1 MTTKMMIWR
10 RVFLIGVLPG
20 EPILRLMT
28 VPYARGA
35 PAGAAS
41 RAGLARQRRFLR
53 PPAFCLLDAEVPS
66 PSTSRSISWRR
77 VQAYAAAA
85 GTQVNGIAQS
95 TSQLQRLAFSV
106 TWTP

>member
-41 RAGLARQRRFLR
+41 RAGLARRQRRFLR
-53 PPAFCLLDAEVPS
+53 LPAFCRLDAEVSS

-95 TSQLQRLAFSV
+95 TSQPQRLAFSV
-106 TWTP
+106 T